1 MTRRLLKY
9 ELPVT
14 TGTLDLPVGSII
26 RHVGHQ
32 NEVAYIWV
40 EVSSIFEGTQTRTFT
55 IYATGEQIHD
65 ARQVWRATWQEQDGP
80 YVWHLFETV

>member
-9 ELPVT
+9 ELPVF
-14 TGTLDLPVGSII
+14 TGPLELPIGSII
-26 RHVGHQ
+26 RHAGHHKD
-32 NEVAYIWV
+32 VAHLWV
-40 EVSSIFEGTQTRTFT
+40 ETSSIFEGTETRTFT

-65 ARQVWRATWQEQDGP
+65 ARQVWRATWQDGP